1 MKRTEK
7 VGELRD
13 RLQEALKAR
22 KMKAI
27 DLSEQLGIS
36 RGTISRYLSGDSTPK
51 ADRLN
56 HICSALNVSEAWLL
70 GYDVPMERTTEQKK
84 NDNIVRFVAQMRK
97 EDDFFDIVSLLAD
110 FPQDQ
115 YAVVKSMILAL
126 GKK

>member
-13 RLQEALKAR
+13 RLQEALRAR

-36 RGTISRYLSGDSTPK
+36 RGTVSRYLSGDSTPK

-56 HICSALNVSEAWLL
+56 LICSMLNVSEAWML

-84 NDNIVRFVAQMRK
+84 NDNIVRIVAQMRK
-97 EDDFFDIVSLLAD
+97 ENDFFDIVSMLAEL
-110 FPQDQ
+110 PAEQ
-115 YAVVKSMILAL
+115 YSIVKSMILAL
-126 GKK
+126 GQK